1 VKVGDLVRHKS
12 IDALRTGIIVETR
25 QLQPAHCHVLWSHT
39 HPGSGHLAG
48 LKTIEAVSKLEVISE
63 SR

>member
-1 VKVGDLVRHKS
+1 MNVGDLVKHESIKS
-12 IDALRTGIIVETR
+12 LRAGIIVETSSTG
-25 QLQPAHCHVLWSHT
+25 AHCYVLWSHA

-48 LKTIEAVSKLEVISE
+48 LKTIEAVSKLEVINE

>member
-1 VKVGDLVRHKS
+1 MKVGDLVRHKNVES
-12 IDALRTGIIVETR
+12 LRAGIVVETSTHA
-25 QLQPAHCHVLWSHT
+25 AHCYVLWSHA

-48 LKTIEAVSKLEVISE
+48 LKTIEAVSKLELINE